1 MAQRFDERAA
11 SMGLD
16 VSMSYKGLYKYSDR
30 YGEVI
35 YRQAIT
41 DPDPAGED
49 SDSIH
54 PTDGNNLPIIAI
66 FTKAPTWEDYQYV
79 GFVSQLYKFIGN
91 DVVNQRIRES
101 ITSVGMPIMT
111 ENTIMNPNYTRMRN
125 EIFIQSSQQVAQVGD
140 IVPVMIVQNSYDGTK
155 AASLSFGLSTM
166 YGTNRLV
173 FSFSLGEIRQVHIAS
188 SNTSMSSAI
197 NSYMQV
203 FSQNITD
210 MITQSFSSQLSESD
224 MLGVL
229 DVIEGFGK
237 KRRDAVS
244 NILTEMQAESG
255 GTLPTAWQMFLAI
268 IRYSSFETNLNAKKL
283 LENAAESVLVI
294 PERMMNVLQRLG

>member
-1 MAQRFDERAA
+1 MAERFAERAVA
-11 SMGLD
+11 MGLD
-16 VSMSYKGLYKYSDR
+16 ASRAYKGLYKYSDR
-30 YGEVI
+30 YGEVV
-35 YRQAIT
+35 YRSVIT

-49 SDSIH
+49 SELIH
-54 PTDGNNLPIIAI
+54 PTDGVDIPLIAI
-66 FTKAPTWEDYQYV
+66 FTKAPDWQDYQYV
-79 GFVSQLYKFIGN
+79 GCVSQLYRFIGN
-91 DVVNQRIRES
+91 DIVNQRIRES

-111 ENTIMNPNYTRMRN
+111 ENTLMNPSYTRMRN
-125 EIFIQSSQQVAQVGD
+125 EIFIQSSQQVPQVGD

-155 AASLSFGLSTM
+155 AASLSFGLSTA

-173 FSFSLGEIRQVHIAS
+173 FSFSLGEIRQVHIVS

-197 NSYMQV
+197 SSYMQV
-203 FSQNITD
+203 FSENITD
-210 MITQSFSSQLSESD
+210 MITNSFSSQLTESD

-229 DVIEGFGK
+229 DVIEGYGK

-244 NILTEMQAESG
+244 SILKEIQAESG

-268 IRYSSFETNLNAKKL
+268 IRYSSFEPNLNIKKL

-294 PERMMNVLQRLG
+294 PERMLTVLERLK

>member
-1 MAQRFDERAA
+1 MAERFAERAA
-11 SMGLD
+11 TMGLD
-16 VSMSYKGLYKYSDR
+16 ISRADKGLYKYSDR
-30 YGEVI
+30 YGEVV
-35 YRQAIT
+35 YRSVIT
-41 DPDPAGED
+41 EEEPNDENVHL
-49 SDSIH
+49 IH
-54 PTDGNNLPIIAI
+54 PTDGVDIPLIAI
-66 FTKAPTWEDYQYV
+66 FTKAPEWEDYQYV
-79 GFVSQLYKFIGN
+79 GCVSQLYKFIGN

-111 ENTIMNPNYTRMRN
+111 ENTIMNSYHTRMRN
-125 EIFIQSSQQVAQVGD
+125 EIFIQSSQQVSQVGD

-173 FSFSLGEIRQVHIAS
+173 FSFSLGEIRQVHIVS

-197 NSYMQV
+197 SSYMQV

-210 MITQSFSSQLSESD
+210 MITQSFSNQLTESD

-229 DVIEGFGK
+229 DVIEGYGK

-268 IRYSSFETNLNAKKL
+268 IRYSSFETNLNIKKL